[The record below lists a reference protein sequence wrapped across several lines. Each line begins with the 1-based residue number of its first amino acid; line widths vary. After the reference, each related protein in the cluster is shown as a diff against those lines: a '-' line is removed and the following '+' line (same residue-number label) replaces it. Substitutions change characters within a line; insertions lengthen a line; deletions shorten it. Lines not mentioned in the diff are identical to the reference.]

1 MQVGTKA
8 QAGPLVTSTQPLRFG
23 GDNLWPEWF
32 KGSLDEIRVYDH
44 ALTAAEIQ
52 GDMSR
57 PVSGT

>member
-1 MQVGTKA
+1 M
-8 QAGPLVTSTQPLRFG
+8 TSTQPLRFG